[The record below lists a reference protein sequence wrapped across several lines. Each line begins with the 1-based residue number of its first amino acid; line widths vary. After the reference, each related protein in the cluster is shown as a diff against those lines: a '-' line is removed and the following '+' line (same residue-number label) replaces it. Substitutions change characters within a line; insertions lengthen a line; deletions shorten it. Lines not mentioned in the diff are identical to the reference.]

1 MIADGVWAKEMY
13 VIAGG
18 PPFLLCRK
26 EGVIHDEI
34 TFETLAEYPTLE
46 AAVMRAELADDMQEG
61 DYLTNAILR
70 KAIRIYGGP
79 DAGSKRNR

>member
-1 MIADGVWAKEMY
+1 MWVKEMY

-46 AAVMRAELADDMQEG
+46 AAVMFAELSEDMQEG
-61 DYLTNAILR
+61 DYLTRAILR
-70 KAIRIYGGP
+70 RAIKIYGGS
-79 DAGSKRNR
+79 DAGAKGNR